1 MKAIELREKNSSDL
15 TTLLLELR
23 RKQFNMRMQAGSGQ
37 PPRPSDIRET
47 RREIA
52 RVKTIIQQKSSVA
65 VERVK

>member
-1 MKAIELREKNSSDL
+1 MKANELRGKNSADL

-23 RKQFNMRMQAGSGQ
+23 RKQFNMRMQTGSGQ

>member
-1 MKAIELREKNSSDL
+1 MKAIELRKKNSSDL

>member
-1 MKAIELREKNSSDL
+1 MKADELREKNSSDL